1 MGRINYLERSSRS
14 DKLVSLQNAIFEKV
28 MGKEIRDFKSSAL
41 DVEFHLMRGTNLS
54 YSELGDKNRIF
65 ILTNINGGKHYQEEH
80 MKMLENNGEFEYLDK
95 VYYGKYKSS
104 SVLKS
109 MFNDFATLIN
119 TGSIQIHA
127 PIFISKNMF
136 HDTQY
141 GAWKQR
147 IEDVGLDEA
156 YDEKIAHDALIF
168 EKILEYFKDDILK
181 AVEARE
187 ITIEDMIEIVEESF
201 KSSYLREKENIK
213 SRYNE
218 AISQVQ
224 YYTNELAK
232 YIKRKEQYSYE
243 YERYSVPEIDK
254 DKIRKDIELIKNDKK
269 VKNVTF
275 GKDGSKNFLIVETNP
290 LIMRGTKD
298 PNDLRY
304 VGESTIKINISP
316 STVDVRFYTEQKR
329 KGYWSEQDPH
339 PHVSELGNPCLG
351 SASEI
356 IAQLLVSREWYA
368 LATICINFLESYNE
382 DDVAGKNYKYYE
394 KVTINEDGDI
404 KIGKPGSREA
414 QSGRRA
420 ENERDGEDY
429 VTCGDCEDEIDSDD
443 STVVYVDLD
452 DYTSG
457 IQTFVCDDCLDNYY
471 YNEILGAYIP
481 NSIEDVVTDING
493 VYRDVDEVTTVYQN
507 LDDYENDNRSYVLN
521 YELDGYQNSQTF
533 HGDIILEA
541 SDILPCFMD
550 GNPYILEDGDMYITR
565 DGNEVFVCDE
575 NREAF
580 FEQQGIRE
588 GE

>member
-1 MGRINYLERSSRS
+1 MGKINYLERSSRC

-41 DVEFHLMRGTNLS
+41 NVEFHLMRGTQIS
-54 YSELGDKNRIF
+54 YSELGDKDRIF
-65 ILTNINGGKHYQEEH
+65 ILTNINGSKNHQEEEL
-80 MKMLENNGEFEYLDK
+80 KVLENNGEFEYLDN
-95 VYYGKYKSS
+95 VYYGKFKSS

-119 TGSIQIHA
+119 TASIQIHA

-147 IEDVGLDEA
+147 IEEIGLDEA
-156 YDEKIAHDALIF
+156 YDEKLDHDALIF
-168 EKILEYFKDDILK
+168 EKILEYFKNDILK
-181 AVEARE
+181 AIEAKE
-187 ITIEDMIEIVEESF
+187 ITIEDMIEIIEENF

-218 AISQVQ
+218 AMSQIQ
-224 YYTNELAK
+224 YYTDQLAI

-243 YERYSVPEIDK
+243 YESYDVPEIDK

-275 GKDGSKNFLIVETNP
+275 NKDGNKNFLVIETNP
-290 LIMRGTKD
+290 LIMRGTKN

-304 VGESTIKINISP
+304 IGESKIKINISP
-316 STVDVRFYTEQKR
+316 SIVDVRFYTEQKR

-368 LATICINFLESYNE
+368 LVTICINFLESYNE
-382 DDVAGKNYKYYE
+382 DDVAGKNYKYYD
-394 KVTINEDGDI
+394 KVTINEDGSI
-404 KIGKPGSREA
+404 EIGKPGSRKD
-414 QSGRRA
+414 QS
-420 ENERDGEDY
+420 RDTDDDDY
-429 VTCGDCEDEIDSDD
+429 FTCDDCGDEVDSEDCNLVYADLDDYTNGIQTYVCDNCLNNYYYNETIEAYIPTSIRDIVVDISGIYRDIDDC
-443 STVVYVDLD
+443 TAVYVDLD
-452 DYTSG
+452 DY
-457 IQTFVCDDCLDNYY
+457 VNDNRTYVL
-471 YNEILGAYIP
+471 N
-481 NSIEDVVTDING
+481 
-493 VYRDVDEVTTVYQN
+493 DE
-507 LDDYENDNRSYVLN
+507 LDDYEDR
-521 YELDGYQNSQTF
+521 QTF
-533 HGDIILEA
+533 HGNIILEA
-541 SDILPCFMD
+541 SDIRMCFMD
-550 GNPYILEDGDMYITR
+550 GEPYLLEDGDMYITR
-565 DGNEVFVCDE
+565 DGNEVFVFDG
-575 NREAF
+575 NRGEF

>member
-1 MGRINYLERSSRS
+1 MGKINYFERSSRS
-14 DKLVSLQNAIFEKV
+14 NKLISLQNAIFEKV

-41 DVEFHLMRGTNLS
+41 NVEFHLMRGTKMS
-54 YSELGDKNRIF
+54 YSELGDKNKIF
-65 ILTNINGGKHYQEEH
+65 ILTNINGSQHYQEEY
-80 MKMLENNGEFEYLDK
+80 MKILENDGEFEYLDK
-95 VYYGKYKSS
+95 VYYGKYQSS

-181 AVEARE
+181 AVEAKE
-187 ITIEDMIEIVEESF
+187 VTIEDMIEIIEENF

-218 AISQVQ
+218 AIHQIQ
-224 YYTNELAK
+224 YYTDQLTQ

-243 YERYSVPEIDK
+243 YESYNIPEIDK

-269 VKNVTF
+269 VKNVIF
-275 GKDGSKNFLIVETNP
+275 SKDGSKNFLVVETNP

-304 VGESTIKINISP
+304 IGESTIKINISP
-316 STVDVRFYTEQKR
+316 RVVDVRFYTEQKR
-329 KGYWSEQDPH
+329 KGYWSDKDPH

-394 KVTINEDGDI
+394 KVTINEDGSME
-404 KIGKPGSREA
+404 IGESGSR
-414 QSGRRA
+414 
-420 ENERDGEDY
+420 GEDDY
-429 VTCGDCEDEIDSDD
+429 FICDGCGEEVDSENC
-443 STVVYVDLD
+443 TVVYLDLD

-457 IQTFVCDDCLDNYY
+457 VQTHVCDECLDNYY
-471 YNEILGAYIP
+471 YNEELGAYIP
-481 NSIEDVVTDING
+481 KSIEEVVTDVNG
-493 VYRDVDEVTTVYQN
+493 VYRDFDDVTIVYLD
-507 LDDYENDNRSYVLN
+507 LDDYENDYRTYVLN
-521 YELDGYQNSQTF
+521 DELSNYTSRQTF
-533 HGDIILEA
+533 NGNIILEA
-541 SDILPCFMD
+541 SDILPCFMN
-550 GNPYILEDGDMYITR
+550 GEPYIIEDGDMYITR

-575 NREAF
+575 NREEF